1 MCGECVLALQAAAQ
15 NLDGGGLVVSGA
27 QVAQARRGCASDC
40 GAAAQ
45 EQRARVWAS
54 AGGGAVKSSGAAAAW
69 SGEQAARER
78 RRSGVRARVQG
89 GGFARGKN
97 NSETDAWG
105 PRRG

>member
-1 MCGECVLALQAAAQ
+1 M
-15 NLDGGGLVVSGA
+15 VSGGA
-27 QVAQARRGCASDC
+27 WVAQARHGRASGC

-78 RRSGVRARVQG
+78 RRSGVRARDAG
-89 GGFARGKN
+89 RRFREEEERP
-97 NSETDAWG
+97 SEADAWD
-105 PRRG
+105 RRKG

>member
-1 MCGECVLALQAAAQ
+1 MLSLGERPTA
-15 NLDGGGLVVSGA
+15 GVSGGA
-27 QVAQARRGCASDC
+27 WVAQARLGRASGC

-54 AGGGAVKSSGAAAAW
+54 TGGGAVKSSGAGVAW

-89 GGFARGKN
+89 GGFARGKK

-105 PRRG
+105 LRRG